1 MAKNSEKTTK
11 NVANEVN
18 EVKNAPATQEEVKNQ
33 AKEEPT
39 KVEETK
45 NEEPAKVT
53 AKVAIKAIANVAK
66 LVKSERIGVNA
77 TVRLLIEA
85 AANDNEDAV
94 NTLCALCD
102 VPTHL
107 ANAITVDDVR
117 KAVNDFYPFV
127 AVNESGRK
135 INVKAKGVY
144 YTTPATEEETE
155 EQAKARVVKGYYSV
169 EVTDYLTA
177 LTAAAK
183 ARAKGIK
190 QRSVNEAR
198 VYEDNKF
205 ATVTDVATVDVMAA
219 KASHTFDWSK
229 VNVWRKH
236 PAFGYY
242 I

>member
-11 NVANEVN
+11 NVAMAVN
-18 EVKNAPATQEEVKNQ
+18 EVKNAPATEEVKNQ
-33 AKEEPT
+33 AKEESA
-39 KVEETK
+39 KEEPAK
-45 NEEPAKVT
+45 EEPAKVT

-66 LVKSERIGVNA
+66 YVKAERLGVNA
-77 TVRLLIEA
+77 TVRLILEA
-85 AANDNEDAV
+85 ANEGNEDAQ

-102 VPTHL
+102 VPTHM
-107 ANAITVDDVR
+107 ANAITLDDVR
-117 KAVNDFYPFV
+117 KSVNDFYPFISV
-127 AVNESGRK
+127 TESGRK

-155 EQAKARVVKGYYSV
+155 EQARARVVKGYYSV

-190 QRSVNEAR
+190 QRSVNPAR

-205 ATVTDVATVDVMAA
+205 ATVTDVETVDVLAA
-219 KASHTFDWSK
+219 KAAHTFNWRK
-229 VNVWRKH
+229 VNVWRNH
-236 PAFGYY
+236 AVLGFYM
-242 I
+242 

>member
-1 MAKNSEKTTK
+1 M
-11 NVANEVN
+11 
-18 EVKNAPATQEEVKNQ
+18 
-33 AKEEPT
+33 
-39 KVEETK
+39 
-45 NEEPAKVT
+45 
-53 AKVAIKAIANVAK
+53 AIKAIANVAK
-66 LVKSERIGVNA
+66 YVKAERIGVNA

-85 AANDNEDAV
+85 ANCGNEDAQ

-102 VPTHL
+102 VPTHM

-127 AVNESGRK
+127 SVTESGRK

-144 YTTPATEEETE
+144 YTTPVKDEETV
-155 EQAKARVVKGYYSV
+155 EQAKARVTKGYYTT

-177 LTAAAK
+177 LTMAAK

-190 QRSVNEAR
+190 QRSVNPAR

-205 ATVTDVATVDVMAA
+205 ATVTDVATVDLLEA
-219 KASHTFDWSK
+219 KTAHTFNWNK

>member
-1 MAKNSEKTTK
+1 MANKNEKTTK
-11 NVANEVN
+11 NVAKEVN
-18 EVKNAPATQEEVKNQ
+18 EVKNAPATEEVKNQ

-45 NEEPAKVT
+45 NEETAKVT
-53 AKVAIKAIANVAK
+53 AKVAIKAIANVARY
-66 LVKSERIGVNA
+66 VKAERLGVNA
-77 TVRLLIEA
+77 TVRLILEA
-85 AANDNEDAV
+85 ANEGNEDAV

-102 VPTHL
+102 VPTHM

-117 KAVNDFYPFV
+117 KAVNENYPFIKV
-127 AVNESGRK
+127 TDSGRK

-144 YTTPATEEETE
+144 YSTASTEEETE
-155 EQAKARVVKGYYSV
+155 EQARARVVKGYYCE

-177 LTAAAK
+177 LTMAAK

-198 VYEDNKF
+198 IYEDNKF
-205 ATVTDVATVDVMAA
+205 AKVTDVATVDVIAA
-219 KASHTFDWSK
+219 KASKTYNCHK

-236 PAFGYY
+236 AVLGYY
-242 I
+242 M